1 MVSSLRTW
9 KDWIKRPQSYS
20 ALTWPSPEKVQ
31 RHSDDDASKSES
43 SESGL
48 LEDDLQFAGRYS
60 PRKLSYPAIILTGI
74 AVSLIAIVAFFVGK
88 TWQPDLDRTCMRHT
102 STYSTAMDEV
112 SNKLHDTKFNGTL
125 GLNSEFSGHWGD
137 PNDEMDSHWYKWG
150 FVKMAS
156 FTPEEWKKMGKDM
169 EGTARFTE
177 EYGGGY
183 MGFLEVNHQMH
194 CLNVIRQAY
203 HWDYYA
209 KPENSRWAEWMLDR
223 PITVK
228 VHINHC
234 FEMLRQLIMCNADMG
249 VISHHW
255 VKDIQDPYADF
266 NQVHKCRD
274 IDSVEKWINE
284 HEARPPPE
292 TGYPMPA
299 DAVVWPSPP

>member
-1 MVSSLRTW
+1 MLSRISAW
-9 KDWIKRPQSYS
+9 KDWIQRSQPYS
-20 ALTWPSPEKVQ
+20 ALPSPNSDKIR
-31 RHSDDDASKSES
+31 RHSDDDDDDDTLKS
-43 SESGL
+43 
-48 LEDDLQFAGRYS
+48 QN
-60 PRKLSYPAIILTGI
+60 
-74 AVSLIAIVAFFVGK
+74 
-88 TWQPDLDRTCMRHT
+88 
-102 STYSTAMDEV
+102 STAMDQV

-137 PNDEMDSHWYKWG
+137 PNDEMDKNWYKWG

-209 KPENSRWAEWMLDR
+209 KPENTRWAEWMLDR
-223 PITVK
+223 PITIK
-228 VHINHC
+228 VHIKN
-234 FEMLRQLIMCNADMG
+234 I
-249 VISHHW
+249 
-255 VKDIQDPYADF
+255 KDPYADF

-274 IDSVEKWINE
+274 LESVERWISE
-284 HEARPPPE
+284 REARPPPE
-292 TGYPMPA
+292 TGYPRPA
-299 DAVVWPSPP
+299 NDVVWPRPP